1 MHTTLSSG
9 NTDAALRLNM
19 SSTFNDAD
27 ARRNAGA
34 VRRRA
39 CAALL
44 AIVGILTGLWA
55 GLARA
60 DGIDINHASAT
71 VVNGVVMVSADMTYH
86 LSGKAIEALV
96 NGVPLTFNVDVE
108 IKRYR
113 KWLWNQTVVSVRQ
126 SYRLEYHA
134 LSKQYLVVNLITGA
148 HRSFQTL
155 QDAVDGLGRIRHIPV
170 VENHL
175 LQRPGEYLARIQAQ
189 LDIEALPSPL
199 SPLAYLSD
207 DWRLS
212 SDWYTWKLDL

>member
-1 MHTTLSSG
+1 MP
-9 NTDAALRLNM
+9 NAYTDANGP
-19 SSTFNDAD
+19 
-27 ARRNAGA
+27 RNAGIL
-34 VRRRA
+34 RHRA
-39 CAALL
+39 PAALL
-44 AIVGILTGLWA
+44 AVLGLLIGLWA

-86 LSGKAIEALV
+86 LSDKAIEALV

-113 KWLWNQTVVSVRQ
+113 KWLWNKTVVSVRQ

-148 HRSFQTL
+148 HRTFQTL
-155 QDAVDGLGRIRHIPV
+155 QDAIDGLGTIRRIPI

-175 LQRPGEYLARIQAQ
+175 LQHAGEYLARIQAQ

-199 SPLAYLSD
+199 SPIAYLSD